1 MESIASSEK
10 QIVNEIIKEAL
21 MIFHVGNGNYSTGR
35 DYELVKKI
43 VKRTIS
49 ETLKRIFVEVEENI
63 KDCLEEVKTQN
74 KQVFYMRVLRRMESL
89 KEKLMGE

>member
-1 MESIASSEK
+1 
-10 QIVNEIIKEAL
+10 